1 MSTVSTFT
9 YVAPSDTQMWITI
22 HTVTGY
28 SVFSLCFLA
37 NAVGLVIMCKGQGT
51 LSASQIIVRNL
62 TVCDMIFGFVQVTI
76 LAFKDI
82 VVIDYGLYTDDI
94 IMVITGIGII
104 PSSASS
110 YILCLI
116 GIDRFVAIFWPL
128 RYPSI
133 VSKRRVWLTIF
144 FSWVVA
150 AFMSSPFLLSPV
162 YDVTWDMFNRYIAI
176 MGIAGY
182 ALMTFFQ
189 IVIYGKIFHLIF
201 QTRRKIQSLERSVLG
216 TSHVTSFKAT
226 KRLIMFLACYTL
238 LWGPFMVH
246 NALTNI
252 FFVIS
257 DGEWHVL
264 TLLVYFGQSNS
275 FVNLLLYACSDTSFK
290 KKTRKLFCKDDK

>member
-1 MSTVSTFT
+1 MSTVSTYT

-62 TVCDMIFGFVQVTI
+62 TACDMIFGFVQMTI

-82 VVIDYGLYTDDI
+82 VAINYGLYTGAI
-94 IMVITGIGII
+94 NIVISGIGII
-104 PSSASS
+104 PSSASTFM
-110 YILCLI
+110 LCLI

-128 RYPSI
+128 RYPKI

-144 FSWVVA
+144 FIWVVA
-150 AFMSSPFLLSPV
+150 ALMSSPFLLLPV
-162 YDVTWDMFNRYIAI
+162 YDIPWEMFNHYMAI

-189 IVIYGKIFHLIF
+189 IVIYGKIFHLIY

-216 TSHVTSFKAT
+216 TSHVTSFKTT

-257 DGEWHVL
+257 DAEWHVL
-264 TLLVYFGQSNS
+264 TLLVYFGQSNA
-275 FVNLLLYACSDTSFK
+275 FVNLLLYASSDTSFRK
-290 KKTRKLFCKDDK
+290 KSRKLFCKDE